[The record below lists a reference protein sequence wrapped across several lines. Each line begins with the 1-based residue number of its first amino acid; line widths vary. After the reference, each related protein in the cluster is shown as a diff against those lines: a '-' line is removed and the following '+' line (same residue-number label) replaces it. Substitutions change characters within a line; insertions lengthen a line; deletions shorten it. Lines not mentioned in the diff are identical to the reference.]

1 VRICYS
7 WHVLPLDSALEF
19 DSESDGRFFSAIP
32 ARPGVFLLE
41 LQNPSGEPAEPYLG
55 KTADL
60 KRAAERL
67 LKPPEEESRRLN
79 LREVTVRMRFRATA
93 SRFEQS
99 LVLYQNARE
108 IFPLRY
114 REHVRIRPPAVL
126 KVNLR
131 NEYPRCYV
139 TRRVASDGGFYLGP
153 FAGRKAA
160 EGFAG
165 EFLNFFGARR
175 CQIRIRRDPTF
186 PGCIYSE
193 MKMCLAPCFAGCTKE
208 AYDTEAERMVRS
220 LATGGEWLVREFARE
235 REAASEA
242 LEFERAAAAQK
253 RLEKVKCVL
262 RGLPEIARPLD
273 QLDAVIF
280 QIALEPNTVAVYG
293 VRGGRIADPLML
305 RFTELSSSPRPVEE
319 ILREHLEPG
328 GAAPESAEVAA
339 PGGEAVPDYRSQFAM
354 KGSAEALSDHL
365 WLLAR
370 WFYSKPREGELFFRE
385 ARWPYRRMARA
396 CSRLLSP
403 AAPEAAAERNPPK
416 GG

>member
-1 VRICYS
+1 L
-7 WHVLPLDSALEF
+7 HVLFLDSALEF
-19 DSESDGRFFSAIP
+19 HSESDDRFFSAIP
-32 ARPGVFLLE
+32 AQPGVFLLE
-41 LQNPSGEPAEPYLG
+41 LRKSAGEPAEPFLA

-67 LKPPEEESRRLN
+67 LRPPQEASRRLN
-79 LREVTVRMRFRATA
+79 LRDLTARMRFRATA

-99 LVLYQNARE
+99 LVLYQNARQ
-108 IFPLRY
+108 IFPQRY

-126 KVNLR
+126 KVNLK

-160 EGFAG
+160 EAFAG

-175 CQIRIRRDPTF
+175 CQIRIRRDPAF

-208 AYDTEAERMVRS
+208 AYDAEAERVVRS
-220 LATGGEWLVREFARE
+220 LATGGGWLVGELARE

-242 LEFERAAAAQK
+242 LEFERAAAVQK
-253 RLEKVKCVL
+253 RLEKVKSVL
-262 RGLPEIARPLD
+262 RGLPEIARRLD
-273 QLDAVIF
+273 DLDAVIF
-280 QIALEPNTVAVYG
+280 QISLEPNTVAAYG

-305 RFTELSSSPRPVEE
+305 RFTELSSNPRPVEE
-319 ILREHLEPG
+319 ILREHLEPRV
-328 GAAPESAEVAA
+328 PEGAEVAA
-339 PGGEAVPDYRSQFAM
+339 PASEAASNYRTEFALKVPS
-354 KGSAEALSDHL
+354 EALSEHL

-370 WFYSKPREGELFFRE
+370 WFYSKPREGEIFFRE

-403 AAPEAAAERNPPK
+403 PAPEAAAEWNSPQR
-416 GG
+416 G